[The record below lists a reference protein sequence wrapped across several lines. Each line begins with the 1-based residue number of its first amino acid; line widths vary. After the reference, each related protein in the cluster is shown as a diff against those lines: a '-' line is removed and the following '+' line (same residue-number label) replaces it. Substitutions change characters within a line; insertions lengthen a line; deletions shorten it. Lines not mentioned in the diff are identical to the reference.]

1 MVSDVPGPPEQLA
14 DAASPFL
21 YLFLIISL
29 RIRHVLEDA
38 PPCAVIYV
46 EIETRVN
53 IEFLIRSQ
61 GFSQTFG

>member
-38 PPCAVIYV
+38 PPCAVIDV
-46 EIETRVN
+46 EIVELDRCTKT
-53 IEFLIRSQ
+53 LQ
-61 GFSQTFG
+61 K